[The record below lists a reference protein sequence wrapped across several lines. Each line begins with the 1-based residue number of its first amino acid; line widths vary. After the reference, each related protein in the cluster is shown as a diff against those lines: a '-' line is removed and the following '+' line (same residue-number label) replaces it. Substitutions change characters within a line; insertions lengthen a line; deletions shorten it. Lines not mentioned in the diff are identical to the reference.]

1 MTDDEM
7 NRLAE
12 IIVDKMFERQ
22 AELDEEFMAEWQTQI
37 LIQTEMPNLDD
48 ELKRLEEMWRQ
59 RWCWRW
65 RWRRAG
71 VVWCGRGGGDGNIIS
86 GLSVISNALAL
97 RLRCLF

>member
-37 LIQTEMPNLDD
+37 LIQTEMPNEQD
-48 ELKRLEEMWRQ
+48 ELKRLEEM
-59 RWCWRW
+59 
-65 RWRRAG
+65 
-71 VVWCGRGGGDGNIIS
+71 
-86 GLSVISNALAL
+86 LSKAIDDEEFELAATIHQKITKL
-97 RLRCLF
+97 KSK